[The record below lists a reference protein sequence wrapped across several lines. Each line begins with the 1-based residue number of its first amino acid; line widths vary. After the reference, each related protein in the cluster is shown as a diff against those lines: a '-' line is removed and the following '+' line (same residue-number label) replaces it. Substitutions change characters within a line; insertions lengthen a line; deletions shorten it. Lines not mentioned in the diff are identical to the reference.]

1 MDKETVIY
9 GLLTSLNT
17 YKNSVTDICL
27 KDEKIEDKASETKS
41 LINLLIIDLQEIQGK
56 L

>member
-9 GLLTSLNT
+9 GLFTSLDA
-17 YKNSVTDICL
+17 YKDSVRDIGL
-27 KDEKIEDKASETKS
+27 KDRKIEDKALETKS
-41 LINLLIIDLQEIQGK
+41 LINLLIIDLQEIQDK